1 MHDSHTDLSILADE
15 QIHLDRGLLDV
26 LRVHSVCA
34 LEEIEP
40 TFMTFAVE
48 EHRDARKGGP
58 VLPFGQPDSSA
69 EHCGCPLC
77 VVPIPQEVDVAADD
91 MRRNQSVREATLEVG
106 SPDSYGL
113 PTDENDASLAY
124 NVLDKRDDSFGLGK
138 AERQWRG
145 VKYGRRLV
153 HVR

>member
-1 MHDSHTDLSILADE
+1 MHDQDPDLSILADE
-15 QIHLDRGLLDV
+15 QIQLDCGLLDV
-26 LRVHSVCA
+26 LRVHPVCA

-77 VVPIPQEVDVAADD
+77 VVPIPQEVDVAADNV
-91 MRRNQSVREATLEVG
+91 RGNRSVRQATL
-106 SPDSYGL
+106 
-113 PTDENDASLAY
+113 
-124 NVLDKRDDSFGLGK
+124 
-138 AERQWRG
+138 
-145 VKYGRRLV
+145 
-153 HVR
+153 